1 MAKILYQTTHGTE
14 DPTRAGL
21 TFIAANGAKE
31 AGHEPVV
38 VLIADATFLMK
49 SDIPKSVTPVGFGPL
64 SDIMAITIANQT
76 PIHV

>member
-1 MAKILYQTTHGTE
+1 MARILYYTTHGTD

-31 AGHEPVV
+31 AGHQPE
-38 VLIADATFLMK
+38 IALLADGVYLMK
-49 SDIPKSVTPVGFGPL
+49 PGIPDAITPVGFGPL
-64 SDIMAITIANQT
+64 NDIMVVTVANGT